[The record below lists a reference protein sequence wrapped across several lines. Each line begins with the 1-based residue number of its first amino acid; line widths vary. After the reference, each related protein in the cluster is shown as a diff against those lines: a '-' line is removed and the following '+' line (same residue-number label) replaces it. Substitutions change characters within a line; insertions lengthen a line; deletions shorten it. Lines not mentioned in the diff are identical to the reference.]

1 MIEGRPPGRSPR
13 PAGAAFL
20 RLYPAAWRERYEP
33 EMLAMLEQL
42 HLGTRGRF
50 DLARGAIDA
59 HLHAPTRLPGFA
71 ALIAGGLWT
80 VAGAGIV
87 AQPTPPDWPGYLF
100 EALPPAIVAVA
111 AGALAIVG
119 CWAIRSDDTGRAGTF
134 AIFLAVAGHV
144 LWVLDLASALAGSGY
159 GVTTAL
165 AQDVAAIGCILVGI
179 GLLRAGEAWLGGLL
193 ALGAAVMVFAW
204 PVAWLG
210 FGLAWTLVGALL
222 LARADPT
229 RSPPSRF
236 A

>member
-1 MIEGRPPGRSPR
+1 MIEGRPPGRLPR
-13 PAGAAFL
+13 PAGAALL

-42 HLGTRGRF
+42 HLGARGRF
-50 DLARGAIDA
+50 DLARGAVDA
-59 HLHAPTRLPGFA
+59 HLHAPTRLPAFA

-100 EALPPAIVAVA
+100 EALPLAIVAVA
-111 AGALAIVG
+111 AGGLAIVG
-119 CWAIRSDDTGRAGTF
+119 CWAIRSDDAGRAGTV
-134 AIFLAVAGHV
+134 AILLALAGHV
-144 LWVLDLASALAGSGY
+144 LWIVALASAFAGFGY
-159 GVTTAL
+159 GATTAL
-165 AQDVAAIGCILVGI
+165 AQDLAAIGCLLVGI

-222 LARADPT
+222 LARTDPS
-229 RSPPSRF
+229 RSPPSRL